1 MSSKNDALNT
11 RPGDPESTAQGETL
25 ALIYQGLLTGIV
37 RIQSG
42 KQHVSD
48 AESFRRRTQAALG
61 EIERD
66 ALAVGYDGNDI
77 RETHFAVV
85 AYLDAVILNS
95 KEAIR
100 AEWERKTLQEE
111 LFGQTDAGVVF
122 FEKLERL
129 RTRRD
134 SRHLAD
140 ALEVYLLCLLLG
152 FEGRYAGGLRG
163 ELYSVTERLR
173 TRIDDIRGSTRRLS
187 PPAPSTPSIPSSIIP
202 ARHAAATP
210 YILIMLSAV
219 LLTLLL
225 FAAAKA
231 NLILTSNE
239 IRGRFF

>member
-1 MSSKNDALNT
+1 MSSKNLAMNT
-11 RPGDPESTAQGETL
+11 RPEDADVTARAENL

-42 KQHVSD
+42 RQHVGD
-48 AESFRRRTQAALG
+48 AESFRRRTQAALQ

-66 ALAVGYDGNDI
+66 AVSAGYDGTDI

-95 KEAIR
+95 SEPIR

-129 RTRRD
+129 RSRRD

-140 ALEVYLLCLLLG
+140 VLEVFLLCLLLG

-163 ELYSVTERLR
+163 ELYSITERLR
-173 TRIDDIRGSTRRLS
+173 TRIDDVRGTTRPLS
-187 PPAPSTPSIPSSIIP
+187 SAPPPPTGPVDIVPTPLVAAP
-202 ARHAAATP
+202 P
-210 YILIMLSAV
+210 YGVIMLLAV

-225 FAAAKA
+225 FVVAKL
-231 NLILTSNE
+231 NLIWTSGE
-239 IRGRFF
+239 IRSRLF

>member
-1 MSSKNDALNT
+1 MSANNVTNASAVGVEPQV
-11 RPGDPESTAQGETL
+11 RGENL

-42 KQHVSD
+42 RQHVTD
-48 AESFRRRTQAALG
+48 AEGFRRRTQSALE
-61 EIERD
+61 EIQRD
-66 ALAVGYDGNDI
+66 AVSAGYDGSDI

-95 KEAIR
+95 GEPIR

-129 RTRRD
+129 RSRRD

-140 ALEVYLLCLLLG
+140 VLEVFLLCLLLG

-163 ELYSVTERLR
+163 ELYSITDRLR
-173 TRIDDIRGSTRRLS
+173 ARIEDIRGTRRRLS
-187 PPAPSTPSIPSSIIP
+187 PAAPQQTPQAAPAMPVGRAEPPYRLILL
-202 ARHAAATP
+202 AA
-210 YILIMLSAV
+210 IV
-219 LLTLLL
+219 VTLLL
-225 FAAAKA
+225 FALGKLH
-231 NLILTSNE
+231 LIWTSEE
-239 IRGRFF
+239 IRSRLFS